1 MPDRGTLYGLIS
13 ESRSLRRRRRPA
25 LKPEVGMPYVFIPY
39 VCEGQ
44 EYLRF
49 AGRLYPTKIEGV
61 IIAVNQAHRHFTVRG
76 KHPQTGAIFTETF
89 KF

>member
-1 MPDRGTLYGLIS
+1 M
-13 ESRSLRRRRRPA
+13 RRRRRPA